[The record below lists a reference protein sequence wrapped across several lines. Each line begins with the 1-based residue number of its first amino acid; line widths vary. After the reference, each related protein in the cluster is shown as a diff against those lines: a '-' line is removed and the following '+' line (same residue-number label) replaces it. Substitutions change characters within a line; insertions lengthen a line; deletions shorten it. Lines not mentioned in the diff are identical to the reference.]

1 MASRTCGCG
10 ESSSGSPC
18 ATCCGPSAGPSDPA
32 GGRAGGGVTALTPDE
47 LLFADQGVADA
58 LLDGG
63 FVHATPLWFYVL
75 MEAEGRAEGR
85 RRNCF
90 RIVHV
95 VTAFAVGH
103 SITLALAALGYLSA
117 PTRLVESMIALSI
130 LVSQCT
136 HHADRA
142 RR

>member
-18 ATCCGPSAGPSDPA
+18 ATCCGPSAGPPDPA

-130 LVSQCT
+130 LVSAV
-136 HHADRA
+136 HALC
-142 RR
+142 